1 MGREIIKGSG
11 AELGGR
17 WLVNWLLTYAQGF
30 VMTIQSKEALVIVFT
45 KTFMTTCIACVL
57 NGVIYVLNGF
67 SCVSISILSSSS
79 HFENMLK

>member
-1 MGREIIKGSG
+1 
-11 AELGGR
+11 
-17 WLVNWLLTYAQGF
+17 
-30 VMTIQSKEALVIVFT
+30 MTIQSKEALVIVFT